1 MMSLNQQRFQNSM
14 IGYKFYE
21 LIRQVENLI
30 ASMSRVDELQ
40 WRSEIIAL
48 NNVVLRLENLQYLK
62 AILDKNRV

>member
-48 NNVVLRLENLQYLK
+48 NDVVLRLENLQYLK

>member
-1 MMSLNQQRFQNSM
+1 M

-48 NNVVLRLENLQYLK
+48 NDVVLRLENLQYLK

>member
-1 MMSLNQQRFQNSM
+1 MMPLNQQRFQNSM

-48 NNVVLRLENLQYLK
+48 NDVVLRLENLQYLK

>member
-1 MMSLNQQRFQNSM
+1 MSLNQQRFQNSM

-48 NNVVLRLENLQYLK
+48 NNVVLRLENLQYLR

>member
-30 ASMSRVDELQ
+30 ASMNRVDELQ

-48 NNVVLRLENLQYLK
+48 NNVVLQLENLQYLR

>member
-1 MMSLNQQRFQNSM
+1 MSLNQQRFQNSM

-48 NNVVLRLENLQYLK
+48 NDVVLRLENLQYLK

>member
-48 NNVVLRLENLQYLK
+48 NNVVLRLENLQYLR

>member
-48 NNVVLRLENLQYLK
+48 NDVVLRLENLQYLR

>member
-1 MMSLNQQRFQNSM
+1 M

-48 NNVVLRLENLQYLK
+48 NNVVLRLENLQYLR

>member
-14 IGYKFYE
+14 VGYKFYE

-48 NNVVLRLENLQYLK
+48 NDVVLRLENLQYLK

>member
-30 ASMSRVDELQ
+30 ASMNRVDELQ

-48 NNVVLRLENLQYLK
+48 NDVVLRLENLQYLK

>member
-1 MMSLNQQRFQNSM
+1 M

-48 NNVVLRLENLQYLK
+48 NNVVLRLENLQFLR